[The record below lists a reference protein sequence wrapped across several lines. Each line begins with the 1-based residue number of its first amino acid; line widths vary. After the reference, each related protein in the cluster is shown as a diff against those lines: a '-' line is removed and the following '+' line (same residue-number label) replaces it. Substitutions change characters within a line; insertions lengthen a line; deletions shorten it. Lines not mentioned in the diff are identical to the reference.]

1 MRLKRSIRPARSAPL
16 RGGRADRLGTLRGV
30 THERPHPGH
39 VLAGVSAE
47 AALRAEAGLADAA
60 RDAGPQHVR
69 AVPPDVRDDGSA
81 QRDDAGAGTGKPAGD
96 TGGAPGA
103 EPSEAPG
110 EGATESPAE
119 PAPVPV
125 ARGVVLTVSDR
136 CARGEREDR
145 SGPLAATLLADF
157 GIDAQV
163 RVIADGA
170 GSVHAA
176 IAEALADGARVVL
189 TSGGTG
195 VAPRDR
201 TPEGTLDHLDRE
213 LPGLAQ
219 AIRDHGRGYGAEA
232 RVPTAVLS
240 RGVAGTVDARDG
252 RPGAVIVNAPGS
264 PGGVRDTVAV
274 LGPLLGHLLDQLD
287 GGDH

>member
-1 MRLKRSIRPARSAPL
+1 M
-16 RGGRADRLGTLRGV
+16 GTLPGV

-47 AALRAEAGLADAA
+47 AALRAQAGMADAA
-60 RDAGPQHVR
+60 RGAGPQHVR
-69 AVPPDVRDDGSA
+69 AVPRDA
-81 QRDDAGAGTGKPAGD
+81 AAAGADDVAARADAVSEPTDEAAGRL
-96 TGGAPGA
+96 
-103 EPSEAPG
+103 E
-110 EGATESPAE
+110 PAE
-119 PAPVPV
+119 AD
-125 ARGVVLTVSDR
+125 ADASETSGTEADASETRGVVLTVSDR

-145 SGPLAATLLADF
+145 SGPLAATLLAGF
-157 GIDAQV
+157 GVDAQV
-163 RVIADGA
+163 RVIPDGA
-170 GSVHAA
+170 ASVHAA
-176 IAEALADGARVVL
+176 IDEALAGGARVVL
-189 TSGGTG
+189 TTGGTG

-219 AIRDHGRGYGAEA
+219 AIRDQGRGYGPEA
-232 RVPTAVLS
+232 RVPMAVLS

-274 LGPLLGHLLDQLD
+274 LGPLLGHLLDQID